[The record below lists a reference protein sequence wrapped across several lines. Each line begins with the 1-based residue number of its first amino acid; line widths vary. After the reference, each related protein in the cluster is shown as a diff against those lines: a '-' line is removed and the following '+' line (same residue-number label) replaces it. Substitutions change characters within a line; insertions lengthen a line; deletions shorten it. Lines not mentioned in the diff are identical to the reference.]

1 MDVMVKHLK
10 KKEIAAYS
18 LGLFGFQAI
27 VGFLNSYQAE
37 FYAATM
43 AADLALVGVLL
54 LVVRVVSAAFD
65 PVVGNLIERKNSK
78 RGKLKP
84 FIMFSIIPLAVMT
97 VLIFTE
103 IPLKGPALYGYIFIT
118 YLMWSLAMTLGDV
131 PSQAIASVLTPNPT
145 ERTSVVSIAN
155 TLKSV
160 GFAAAYV
167 VVPIACL
174 LVPGGSRV
182 FGYEGGKDTPINSTE
197 YFASSVIIGVLGCLL
212 FSLIVFYSKER
223 VGYKTQRM
231 SYSDMWRTLRDNKP
245 LMMVIVSY
253 FLGFGR
259 QMAMGIQI
267 QAANVLLGGQ
277 NLIVVLGITTAVGSM
292 ISMIITPLLIKKIGE
307 KNTFLLL
314 SIYGFV
320 ISMITFF
327 IGTENKILMF
337 SFLFLIGLQ
346 FGAVTLLPMIMAA
359 DCVDYYELKTG
370 KRTEGTVY
378 AVLSLTIKICLAM
391 GTALGL
397 LLLKASKYNAQDIV
411 FAEETKK
418 LVYFGYTALPGIF
431 SLLAAVPML
440 KYGIVGN
447 KKLEIAMLLQ
457 ERRELATKSDK

>member
-1 MDVMVKHLK
+1 MDVMKKHMK

-37 FYAATM
+37 FYSAIM
-43 AADLALVGVLL
+43 AADLALIGILL
-54 LVVRVVSAAFD
+54 LSVRVVSAAFD
-65 PVVGNLIERKNSK
+65 PIVGNLIERKNSK

-84 FIMFSIIPLAVMT
+84 FIMFSLGPLVLMT

-103 IPLKGPALYGYIFIT
+103 IPLKGFWMYAYIFIT

-145 ERTSVVSIAN
+145 ERTNVVSIAN

-167 VVPIACL
+167 IVPIACI
-174 LVPGGSRV
+174 LVPNGSRV
-182 FGYEGGKDTPINSTE
+182 FGYEGGKDTPISSAE
-197 YFASSVIIGVLGCLL
+197 YFVSSVIIGVLGCLL

-253 FLGFGR
+253 FFGFGR

-277 NLIVVLGITTAVGSM
+277 NLIVVLGITTAIGSM

-320 ISMITFF
+320 ISTITFF

-346 FGAVTLLPMIMAA
+346 FGAVTLMPMIMTA
-359 DCVDYYELKTG
+359 DCVDYYELKTS
-370 KRTEGTVY
+370 KRTEGTAY

-397 LLLKASKYNAQDIV
+397 LILKASKYNAQDIV

-431 SLLAAVPML
+431 SLLAAIPML
-440 KYGIVGN
+440 KYDIVGK
-447 KKLEIAMLLQ
+447 KKLEISKMLQ
-457 ERRELATKSDK
+457 EKREVTTKSL